1 MINFTNLAEKK
12 QPWRYEMDVLKKGQI
27 GGYCRMNQPLF
38 DEQMDHMSPLQSW
51 APELRNFVELNER
64 PTEAEHCDLIYEKP
78 VYIMK
83 IDASQ

>member
-1 MINFTNLAEKK
+1 
-12 QPWRYEMDVLKKGQI
+12 
-27 GGYCRMNQPLF
+27 MNQPLF

-64 PTEAEHCDLIYEKP
+64 PIETERCDLVYEKP

-83 IDASQ
+83 IDASE